1 MRLALLRASTAAQLH
16 ELAAHHALQRL
27 RDLEQQV
34 PALLPTPA
42 PPAAAD
48 SPVAAQRGSQDGSVG
63 AGTPA
68 STRGLAA
75 AAASERTPLDSR
87 QPGGAAAAGSD
98 AAANPAAALLAATK
112 GSPDVAQRLQQL
124 EPGSPAEAAQ
134 RAQQAAA
141 KVAEAAAAAAAALCA
156 LSDADGVA
164 GLQAYCQRAFGP
176 LLEHLHHR
184 QQAAGSGTS
193 ANNGDDAEAAAAGE
207 AAWQWLA
214 AVQLQA
220 AGQYEAALVQ
230 YARLYDAPGANSVQC
245 APASAVARLAAQAY
259 TAVGDAPGLERW
271 LQVRARLL
279 SLCGMHAVAWVVCAS
294 VICVVAVAWNYVRD
308 RCLRSSVNANQF

>member
-98 AAANPAAALLAATK
+98 AAANSAAALLAATK